1 MNISLK
7 HQIAERILKSEDDDL
22 LNEIQSL
29 IGLSENDFWDN
40 LPYTVKQAIKKGEA
54 ELNNGLGIPDDDVMK
69 ETHMRFL
76 KDQ

>member
-22 LNEIQSL
+22 LNEIKSL
-29 IGLSENDFWDN
+29 IGLSESDFWDD
-40 LPYTVKQAIKKGEA
+40 LPYAVKQAIKKGEA
-54 ELNNGLGIPDDDVMK
+54 ELDSGLGIPDDDITK
-69 ETHMRFL
+69 EAHMRFL